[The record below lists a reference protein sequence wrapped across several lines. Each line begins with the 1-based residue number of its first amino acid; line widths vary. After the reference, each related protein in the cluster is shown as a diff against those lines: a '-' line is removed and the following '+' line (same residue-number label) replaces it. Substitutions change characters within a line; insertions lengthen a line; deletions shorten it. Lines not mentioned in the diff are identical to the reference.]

1 MINLSQ
7 ASIISII
14 VNLVIFFIFL
24 VVSFVLI
31 NKIKLDQKGYK
42 YLFWLYTIFWI
53 PIMLVRPY
61 RGTMQNVIDP
71 NFFTIVIAVY
81 GAIGIFIR
89 IFADI
94 ISYLFKYRKIFLYFC
109 AISEIALFIPLIVIP
124 NTAANICSSIG
135 IGIGASCIGTY
146 ELLFKEQYGNKKA
159 FLTVSILAIPPLL
172 ANFLTAPV
180 QSIIKTIST
189 VNGAVDPMTMRWMWL
204 IALPFIFAVF
214 IMLIFLKEKPMV
226 IGLENKN
233 KTLIHSNKNK
243 ENIINWIFFINIAII
258 GSIVAFIKFTNSD
271 ALATTHIQNLGF
283 LNNQSTNSYE
293 GYISVIFSVFQ
304 LIASI
309 MMGFYLFKKMR
320 AEWIFVIGSTSWII
334 YQISSAFISNPIAY
348 MAIHGINGF
357 GYGILYNLTLALVLS
372 ISSNSKVVTK
382 MGWYQSI
389 LAIGITGSG
398 FYTTWIKNSILP
410 NKNTIS
416 QFTLQ
421 EYMHIYFVQNMILVG
436 IVIFITIW
444 FILLLYFKR
453 KSDSQMIDT
462 LEIKKKDNIKNTN
475 LYSKNL

>member
-7 ASIISII
+7 SSIISII

-71 NFFTIVIAVY
+71 NFFTIVIAIY

-94 ISYLFKYRKIFLYFC
+94 ISYLFKYRKVFLYFC
-109 AISEIALFIPLIVIP
+109 AISEIALFIPLIIIP

-180 QSIIKTIST
+180 QSIMKTIST
-189 VNGAVDPMTMRWMWL
+189 VNGTVDPMIMRWMWL
-204 IALPFIFAVF
+204 IALPFIVIAF
-214 IMLIFLKEKPMV
+214 IMLFFLKEKPMV
-226 IGLENKN
+226 IGLENK
-233 KTLIHSNKNK
+233 KKISISSNKNK

-283 LNNQSTNSYE
+283 LNNQSTSSYE

-320 AEWIFVIGSTSWII
+320 TEWIFVIGSTSWII
-334 YQISSAFISNPIAY
+334 YQISSEFISNPIAY

-372 ISSNSKVVTK
+372 ISSDSKVVTK

-398 FYTTWIKNSILP
+398 FYTTWIKKSILP
-410 NKNTIS
+410 NKNTIA

-444 FILLLYFKR
+444 FIVLLYFKR
-453 KSDSQMIDT
+453 KSDIQIIDT
-462 LEIKKKDNIKNTN
+462 LKRNKKDNIKNIN
-475 LYSKNL
+475 LSSKDL

>member
-7 ASIISII
+7 SSIISII
-14 VNLVIFFIFL
+14 VNFLIFFIFL
-24 VVSFVLI
+24 IVSFILI
-31 NKIKLDQKGYK
+31 NKIKLDKNGYK

-61 RGTMQNVIDP
+61 RGTIQNAIDS

-109 AISEIALFIPLIVIP
+109 AISEIALFIPLIIIP
-124 NTAANICSSIG
+124 NTATNICSSIG

-159 FLTVSILAIPPLL
+159 FLTVSVLAIPPLL
-172 ANFLTAPV
+172 ANFLTAPI
-180 QSIIKTIST
+180 QSIMKTVST
-189 VNGAVDPMTMRWMWL
+189 VNGVVDPMIMRWMWL
-204 IALPFIFAVF
+204 IALPFIVISF
-214 IMLIFLKEKPMV
+214 IMLFFLKEKPNI
-226 IGLENKN
+226 IGLENN
-233 KTLIHSNKNK
+233 KKDQVILNKN
-243 ENIINWIFFINIAII
+243 EQFINWIFFINIAII

-271 ALATTHIQNLGF
+271 ALATVHIQNLGT
-283 LNNQSTNSYE
+283 LTNQSTNSYE

-320 AEWIFVIGSTSWII
+320 TEWIFIIGSSSWII

-372 ISSNSKVVTK
+372 ISSNNKVVTK

-410 NKNTIS
+410 NKNTIT
-416 QFTLQ
+416 QFTLS
-421 EYMHIYFVQNMILVG
+421 EYMHIYFVQNMILAG
-436 IVIFITIW
+436 IVVFITIW
-444 FILLLYFKR
+444 FILIIYFKR
-453 KSDSQMIDT
+453 KFDSKTDQSKID
-462 LEIKKKDNIKNTN
+462 KNNNTKTILIN
-475 LYSKNL
+475 SKNSL

>member
-1 MINLSQ
+1 
-7 ASIISII
+7 
-14 VNLVIFFIFL
+14 
-24 VVSFVLI
+24 
-31 NKIKLDQKGYK
+31 
-42 YLFWLYTIFWI
+42 
-53 PIMLVRPY
+53 MLVRPY
-61 RGTMQNVIDP
+61 RGTIQNAIDS

-109 AISEIALFIPLIVIP
+109 AISEIALFIPLIIIP
-124 NTAANICSSIG
+124 NTATNICSSIG

-159 FLTVSILAIPPLL
+159 FLTVSVLAIPPLL
-172 ANFLTAPV
+172 ANFLTAPI
-180 QSIIKTIST
+180 QSIMKTVST
-189 VNGAVDPMTMRWMWL
+189 VNGVVDPMIMRWMWL
-204 IALPFIFAVF
+204 IALPFIVISF
-214 IMLIFLKEKPMV
+214 IMLFFLKEKPII
-226 IGLENKN
+226 IGLENN
-233 KTLIHSNKNK
+233 KKDQVILNKNK
-243 ENIINWIFFINIAII
+243 QFINWIFFINIAII

-271 ALATTHIQNLGF
+271 ALATVHIQNLGT
-283 LNNQSTNSYE
+283 LTNQSTNSYE

-320 AEWIFVIGSTSWII
+320 TEWIFIIGSSSWII

-372 ISSNSKVVTK
+372 ISSNNKVVTK

-410 NKNTIS
+410 NKNTIT
-416 QFTLQ
+416 QFTLS
-421 EYMHIYFVQNMILVG
+421 EYMHIYFVQNMILAG
-436 IVIFITIW
+436 IVVFITIW
-444 FILLLYFKR
+444 FILLIYFKR
-453 KSDSQMIDT
+453 KFDSKTDQSKID
-462 LEIKKKDNIKNTN
+462 KNNNTKTILIN
-475 LYSKNL
+475 SKNSL